1 MMYLRALFKQ
11 EARRAL
17 SGQYPEAMAV
27 AFFAS
32 LMPLILLFAPLNP
45 AMMIL
50 SLLVMGPLLLA
61 ICRYFLAAS
70 SPKRPTVSNFF
81 SAFNDCLNAC
91 WAYLWQCLWTI
102 LWLALFIVPGIIKW
116 LSYSMQFFLL
126 AEYPALGARRSLEL
140 SKRLTAG
147 YKWELFVTV
156 LSFSGW
162 AVLSIMT
169 FGIALLY
176 VVPYYYTTMAQVYR
190 YLKEQALIDGRLTAA
205 DLPKKR
211 SAKTSAAKRPASSQS
226 EASTSQPAPSQS
238 HEANAAP
245 AAVLSQPVEAAGIS
259 FSPAAPEGQQPA
271 NASDQME
278 GKPIALASEVAHS
291 QSTSEEDTT
300 YEQQ

>member
-17 SGQYPEAMAV
+17 GGQYPEAIAV

-32 LMPLILLFAPLNP
+32 LMPLILLIAPLSP
-45 AMMIL
+45 AIVLL

-70 SPKRPTVSNFF
+70 SPKRPTVGNFF

-91 WAYLWQCLWTI
+91 LAYLWQCLWTM
-102 LWLALFIVPGIIKW
+102 LWLALFIVPGIVKW

-126 AEYPALGARRSLEL
+126 AEYPELGPRRSLEV
-140 SKRLTAG
+140 SKRLTEG
-147 YKWELFVTV
+147 YRWELFVTS

-162 AVLSIMT
+162 AVLSIVT
-169 FGIALLY
+169 CGLALLY

-205 DLPKKR
+205 DLPKKH
-211 SAKTSAAKRPASSQS
+211 STKVAKAPSGKHPATSA
-226 EASTSQPAPSQS
+226 SQPAPIVPSDR
-238 HEANAAP
+238 EASSATLAQPGETAAP
-245 AAVLSQPVEAAGIS
+245 S
-259 FSPAAPEGQQPA
+259 APDDKPSA
-271 NASDQME
+271 KASDQTVQAE
-278 GKPIALASEVAHS
+278 SSPLAPVLDAALP
-291 QSTSEEDTT
+291 QSTPQEETT
-300 YEQQ
+300 HEQQ